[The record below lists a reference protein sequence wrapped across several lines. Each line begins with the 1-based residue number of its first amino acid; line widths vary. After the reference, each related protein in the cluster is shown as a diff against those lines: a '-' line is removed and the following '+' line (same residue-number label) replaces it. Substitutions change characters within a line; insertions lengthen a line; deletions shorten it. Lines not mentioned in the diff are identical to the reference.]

1 VGEEAVI
8 LSPIARTISMR
19 FEIFV
24 FINLKFWWL
33 WFFSVCTVHSPK
45 FRIGKKSW
53 IERSTVFKTIL
64 EVASRYLVCA
74 SEKLI

>member
-53 IERSTVFKTIL
+53 IERPIVCKTNL
-64 EVASRYLVCA
+64 ADASRYLVFA
-74 SEKLI
+74 TSKPI